1 MSRRPLAAVIGDL
14 ATAGGLDSAPR
25 PGLRVTQL
33 GIDVPIEV
41 ALELEH
47 GKLIFIADLPR
58 WRWRS
63 DFDREPGRLALSLE
77 AVAP

>member
-1 MSRRPLAAVIGDL
+1 MSRRPLSAVVGDL
-14 ATAGGLDSAPR
+14 AAAAGLGSAFGPSMR
-25 PGLRVTQL
+25 VTGLRV
-33 GIDVPIEV
+33 DVPIEV
-41 ALELEH
+41 ALGLEDGEL
-47 GKLIFIADLPR
+47 LFIADLPR

>member
-1 MSRRPLAAVIGDL
+1 
-14 ATAGGLDSAPR
+14 
-25 PGLRVTQL
+25 VTQL